1 MPSEDR
7 PPRKDRLIQTRV
19 PKQLETTLKEEARRR
34 RLTVSHLIRNMLEES
49 FQLVDG
55 FVADV
60 DQIVNDSAKLAR
72 NVSRGARRVVE
83 AGRPEEVDAERPEES
98 EDGGPGEIDTARA
111 EPPERAEEDLSHVY
125 AWNEVVL
132 HQPVVCSVCA
142 TEIARGAS
150 GHAGLSDEPGKAR
163 AWLCSECV
171 REL

>member
-1 MPSEDR
+1 MSSMPSEDR

-55 FVADV
+55 LVADV
-60 DQIVNDSAKLAR
+60 DQIVTDSAKLAR
-72 NVSRGARRVVE
+72 NVSRGARRLVE
-83 AGRPEEVDAERPEES
+83 AGRPEEAEA
-98 EDGGPGEIDTARA
+98 GGSGEIDAGRA
-111 EPPERAEEDLSHVY
+111 ESSERAEDDLSHVY